1 MTKENKKVIINFS
14 KRNDSL
20 SNNAIKNRIISNLKK
35 AERLLDNNKFKN
47 LQKDLILNLKEN
59 NSINVV
65 IDNDNYKLENDMS
78 GGFFNLFFSNKDSE
92 QKKELETENNNYEE
106 INRIENNELENTYT
120 GGEEDNQYSKDE
132 EEDEDKEEEDEEEKE
147 DEEEEEE
154 EDEEDDKEDEV
165 KKEEEYK
172 VKKEEDEEEDE
183 EEEED
188 EDEEEEEDEDDKE
201 DEIKK
206 EEDEDDKE
214 EDEDDKE
221 DDKEDNNKDEQNI
234 NKKIRTQYGGD
245 KYLLNND
252 NLSFEDFLDEQT
264 FLFDSYNLD
273 DDEESLI
280 DNATKLKN
288 NKYLNNLNI
297 HELREIMKNN
307 NLKVTNKGNYLK
319 KTDMIK
325 KIKKI

>member
-14 KRNDSL
+14 KKNDSL

-35 AERLLDNNKFKN
+35 AEKLLDNNKFKN

-65 IDNDNYKLENDMS
+65 IDNDNYKLENNMS

-92 QKKELETENNNYEE
+92 QKKEEKEE
-106 INRIENNELENTYT
+106 KVE
-120 GGEEDNQYSKDE
+120 DE
-132 EEDEDKEEEDEEEKE
+132 EEEEKEEKVEDEEEKEEEGEEEKKENKEDEEEDEEEKDE
-147 DEEEEEE
+147 DEDDEEEENKEE
-154 EDEEDDKEDEV
+154 
-165 KKEEEYK
+165 KKENK
-172 VKKEEDEEEDE
+172 EDEEEDE
-183 EEEED
+183 EEEDEKEDEEEKDED
-188 EDEEEEEDEDDKE
+188 EDEEEEEN
-201 DEIKK
+201 I
-206 EEDEDDKE
+206 
-214 EDEDDKE
+214 
-221 DDKEDNNKDEQNI
+221 NNKKSDYINDNI
-234 NKKIRTQYGGD
+234 KSQYGGD

-273 DDEESLI
+273 DEEESLI